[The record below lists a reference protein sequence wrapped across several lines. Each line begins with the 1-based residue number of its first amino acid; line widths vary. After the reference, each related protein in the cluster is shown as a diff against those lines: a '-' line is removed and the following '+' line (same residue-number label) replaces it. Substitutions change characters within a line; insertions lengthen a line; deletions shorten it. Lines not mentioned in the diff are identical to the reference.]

1 VHPQEILDM
10 HSSSPNFNCET
21 TYSSPPLNTVIG
33 VRAEEVNIAD
43 PHQPVIFLTGSGFHQ
58 EDCTSLKRANW
69 AQDKPKATAGRPRAL
84 SPAALERVLT
94 LHRAGLGYRAISSEL
109 RTAGIDVNW
118 STVRR
123 AVKGQS
129 PYIRS

>member
-1 VHPQEILDM
+1 M

-43 PHQPVIFLTGSGFHQ
+43 PHQPAIFLTGSSFHQ

-69 AQDKPKATAGRPRAL
+69 AQGKPKATAGRPRSIPPRL
-84 SPAALERVLT
+84 IPELLQRHDGGE
-94 LHRAGLGYRAISSEL
+94 GYRMLSRWL
-109 RTAGIDVNW
+109 KRCGIDASRLW
-118 STVRR
+118 MFVR
-123 AVKGQS
+123 
-129 PYIRS
+129 I